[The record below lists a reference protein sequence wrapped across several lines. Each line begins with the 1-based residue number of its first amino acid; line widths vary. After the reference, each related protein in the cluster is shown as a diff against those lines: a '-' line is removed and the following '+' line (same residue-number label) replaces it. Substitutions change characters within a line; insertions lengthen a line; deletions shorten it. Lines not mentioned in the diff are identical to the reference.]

1 MNKRILVLLI
11 LLSLL
16 DAAAAAAAMYHLDN
30 ARLSSYG
37 SILSAAGGV
46 LAVIW
51 FTGSL
56 WYQSQQLK
64 EQSG

>member
-30 ARLSSYG
+30 ARLP
-37 SILSAAGGV
+37 LTEAFCLLRAAC
-46 LAVIW
+46 
-51 FTGSL
+51 SL
-56 WYQSQQLK
+56 
-64 EQSG
+64 